1 MSLDFWK
8 TTCTKAFNNDA
19 EANDFVLFIEG
30 CRTQQASNGVY
41 TWKTT
46 RTDYEHQ
53 LQQLGCQ
60 PVLDKPSTW
69 MLPSEALIALNETK
83 RAARTE
89 WHTQRQLTLKKHLDE
104 TLALINSPLDIN
116 YDQRLALV
124 RQFMKNHE
132 TDLGAVPFLRG
143 LVGFLKYQLRDKLI
157 VAEWT
162 MSEYVLTQNNEDAM
176 ESYIRLLRG
185 VLGFQLVY
193 KDEDEDEEDR
203 LAINMDNNTPKEQN
217 ETDLIVWRMNP
228 DFDNQFIQAILNCL
242 PKEHNTTTGGYHQS
256 TALIR
261 RNKPSH
267 TNLIQW
273 IYNLLTHCL
282 SFLHNNK

>member
-1 MSLDFWK
+1 MSLDFWR

-19 EANDFVLFIEG
+19 EANDFVLFVEG

-41 TWKTT
+41 TWTTT
-46 RTDYEHQ
+46 RPDYEQQ

-60 PVLDKPSTW
+60 PVEGVSSTW

-83 RAARTE
+83 RTARTE

-116 YDQRLALV
+116 NDQRLALV

-132 TDLGAVPFLRG
+132 TDLGTVPFLRG
-143 LVGFLKYQLRDKLI
+143 LVGFLKYQLHDKRI

-193 KDEDEDEEDR
+193 KDDEEDEDR
-203 LAINMDNNTPKEQN
+203 LAIDMDNTPKEQGK
-217 ETDLIVWRMNP
+217 EADLIWRMNP
-228 DFDNQFIQAILNCL
+228 DLDNQFIQEILSCL
-242 PKEHNTTTGGYHQS
+242 PKEHNTTGYHQS
-256 TALIR
+256 TALIP
-261 RNKPSH
+261 RNQPPH

-273 IYNLLTHCL
+273 IYDLLTQCL
-282 SFLHNNK
+282 SFLHK